1 MKKLLILSVL
11 ALTSCAPLVQLAQ
24 PKEKA
29 TLTRDGQRLLLTNP
43 GPDALTGDPSRPG
56 DGPALVADGTNLWPD
71 TQASAW
77 CKTDGRHTRLM
88 CNLPVVPPGQRLR
101 ITFTGTVNDAGTMAY
116 RPSQGARPIVIWL
129 K

>member
-1 MKKLLILSVL
+1 MRQVFLLGLL
-11 ALTSCAPLVQLAQ
+11 ALTACAPVAQLAQ
-24 PKEKA
+24 PTERA
-29 TLTRDGQRLLLTNP
+29 TLTRDGLSLLLTNP
-43 GPDALTGDPSRPG
+43 GPDNLTGDPSRPG

-71 TQASAW
+71 AQAAAW
-77 CKTDGRHTRLM
+77 CKTDSGHTRLM

-101 ITFTGTVNDAGTMAY
+101 ITFTGTVNDAGAMAY